1 MYAHPQ
7 QDSTYDVRALRQQ
20 AGRWLRQLR
29 ERQGLSQRGLADLVS
44 VEYYSFISQLETGR
58 GRVPPERYAQW
69 AHALGLEPAEF
80 VKGLMRYYDPI
91 TYGILFE
98 DDETGQ
104 LGLGG
109 SPNERD
115 HNDGA

>member
-7 QDSTYDVRALRQQ
+7 QDSNYDVRALRQQ

-29 ERQGLSQRGLADLVS
+29 ESQGLSQRGLADLVG

-58 GRVPPERYAQW
+58 GRVPPERYAVW
-69 AHALGLEPAEF
+69 AHALGLKPADF
-80 VKGLMRYYDPI
+80 VKGLMRFYDPI

-104 LGLGG
+104 LGLGRL
-109 SPNERD
+109 PNERD
-115 HNDGA
+115 HPDGA